1 MFKNYITQYYNSV
14 EWIFVLIA
22 KEKAIINLLCGEC
35 DVKLKEQIKKKM
47 RNWNWPFE
55 NNILTKQQTRND
67 N

>member
-1 MFKNYITQYYNSV
+1 MDICIDCK
-14 EWIFVLIA
+14 
-22 KEKAIINLLCGEC
+22 KKKAIINLLCGEC
-35 DVKLKEQIKKKM
+35 DVKFKERIKKKM

>member
-1 MFKNYITQYYNSV
+1 MDICFDCK
-14 EWIFVLIA
+14 

-55 NNILTKQQTRND
+55 NNILSKRNPC
-67 N
+67 